1 MKHPVREQGYAE
13 LRFETQIKLAYELRR
28 LTFIIEVPGLD
39 LGFTT
44 FLSWLKDFR
53 GLTEILHA
61 NYGSAT

>member
-28 LTFIIEVPGLD
+28 LAFIIVVPGLD

-44 FLSWLKDFR
+44 FLS
-53 GLTEILHA
+53 
-61 NYGSAT
+61 

>member
-44 FLSWLKDFR
+44 FLS
-53 GLTEILHA
+53 
-61 NYGSAT
+61 